1 MIPSSERRPKAL
13 KPVNTGGHAAY
24 RNALRKNLRA
34 CYPNLS
40 VITKSQWKIYEKF
53 RDLDLSAID
62 SMMEDK
68 YSVFGPKP
76 RLPSCMFR
84 SYLLS
89 LAFHVPTVTE
99 WVNAMRLTPFYAIL
113 SGFAPD
119 DAPGVGTFYDFFDR
133 LWDGSEKNLSDH
145 IQSPRAKVKKPKSKG
160 QKADSVE
167 KETTEELIERLSFT
181 DFFID
186 EQPYATLFSIFQAC
200 FLNQSVLR
208 GVIQPGKLTLSG
220 DGTPVVTAARER
232 SRKLCDCASKGVF
245 RCSCPRFFSQPDCD
259 IGWDSSRNLYY
270 SGYDLYLMSDTR
282 RDLPLFPLFHPASKH
297 DSHGFCEA
305 FFRFLAF
312 LPAFKP
318 SRLLLD
324 SAHDVTAIYTL
335 CQSLSVVPFI
345 DLNPRNAK
353 KSSPEPNAIQT
364 GSDGVP
370 VCPAGLNMKSNGADL
385 KRRYLKFRC
394 PRMQKG
400 KCVCDSPCS
409 SAKFGRTFSVA
420 MKTNPRLYNFPP
432 RRSPEWK
439 KTYNARTAFE
449 RANKRMKND
458 YHLEL
463 GHHRSTQM
471 WYVRLYAIVMS
482 LHLDAWGVS

>member
-1 MIPSSERRPKAL
+1 MW
-13 KPVNTGGHAAY
+13 
-24 RNALRKNLRA
+24 
-34 CYPNLS
+34 S
-40 VITKSQWKIYEKF
+40 VYEKF

-62 SMMEDK
+62 SIMEDK
-68 YSVFGPKP
+68 YSVFGPEP
-76 RLPSCMFR
+76 RPPSCMFR

-89 LAFHVPTVTE
+89 LAFNFPSVSA
-99 WVNAMRLTPFYAIL
+99 WVGAMRVTPLYAIL

-119 DAPGVGTFYDFFDR
+119 DTPGVGTFYDFFDR
-133 LWDGSEKNLSDH
+133 LWDGPEKNLTKH
-145 IQSPRAKVKKPKSKG
+145 IQSPRAKVKKPKNKG

-167 KETTEELIERLSFT
+167 TETTEELIERLSLT
-181 DFFID
+181 DFFLD

-208 GVIQPGKLTLSG
+208 GVIEPGNLTLSG

-232 SRKLCDCASKGVF
+232 GHKLCDCASKGVF

-270 SGYDLYLMSDTR
+270 SGYDLYLITDTNSG
-282 RDLPLFPLFHPASKH
+282 LPLFPLFHPASKH

-305 FFRFLAF
+305 FLRFLAF

-318 SRLLLD
+318 SRLTLD
-324 SAHDVTAIYTL
+324 SAHDVMAIYEL
-335 CQSLSVVPFI
+335 CQSLSVVSFI

-353 KSSPEPNAIQT
+353 KPSPQSNAIET
-364 GSDGVP
+364 GPDGSP
-370 VCPAGLNMKSNGADL
+370 VCPAGLKMKPNGADL

-400 KCVCDSPCS
+400 ECVCDSPCS

-420 MKTNPRLYNFPP
+420 MEANPRLYNFPP
-432 RRSPEWK
+432 RGSPEWK
-439 KTYNARTAFE
+439 KAYNARTASE

-458 YHLEL
+458 YHLEA
-463 GHHRSTQM
+463 GHHRSTQI

-482 LHLDAWGVS
+482 LHLDAWGAS

>member
-1 MIPSSERRPKAL
+1 M
-13 KPVNTGGHAAY
+13 KPVNIGGHAAY

-34 CYPNLS
+34 CYPNPS
-40 VITKSQWKIYEKF
+40 VITESQRKIYKKF

-62 SMMEDK
+62 SIMEDK
-68 YSVFGPKP
+68 YSVFGPAP
-76 RLPSCMFR
+76 RPPSRMFR

-89 LAFHVPTVTE
+89 LAFHFPSVTG
-99 WVNAMRLTPFYAIL
+99 WVEAMRVTPFYAVL
-113 SGFAPD
+113 SGFAPGD
-119 DAPGVGTFYDFFDR
+119 TPGVGTFYDFFNR
-133 LWDGSEKNLSDH
+133 LWDGPTKNLSDH
-145 IQSPRAKVKKPKSKG
+145 IQSPRTKVKKPKGKG
-160 QKADSVE
+160 EKADSVE
-167 KETTEELIERLSFT
+167 TEKTEELIRRLSLT
-181 DFFID
+181 DFFLD
-186 EQPYATLFSIFQAC
+186 EQPYATLFSIFQTC
-200 FLNQSVLR
+200 FLYQSVLR
-208 GVIQPGKLTLSG
+208 GVIEPENATLSG

-232 SRKLCDCASKGVF
+232 GHKICDCLSKGVF
-245 RCSCPRFFSQPDCD
+245 RCSCRRFFSQPDCD

-270 SGYDLYLMSDTR
+270 SGYDLYLITDTN

-305 FFRFLAF
+305 FFRFLNF

-353 KSSPEPNAIQT
+353 TPSLEPGAIEI

-370 VCPAGLNMKSNGADL
+370 VCSAGLKMKPNGADL
-385 KRRYLKFRC
+385 KRQYLKFRC

-420 MKTNPRLYNFPP
+420 MKTNPRLYNVPP
-432 RRSPEWK
+432 RNSREWK
-439 KTYNARTAFE
+439 RVYNDRTASE
-449 RANKRMKND
+449 RANKRVKND
-458 YHLEL
+458 YHLEA

-471 WYVRLYAIVMS
+471 WYVRLYAIIMS
-482 LHLDAWGVS
+482 LHLDAWGAS